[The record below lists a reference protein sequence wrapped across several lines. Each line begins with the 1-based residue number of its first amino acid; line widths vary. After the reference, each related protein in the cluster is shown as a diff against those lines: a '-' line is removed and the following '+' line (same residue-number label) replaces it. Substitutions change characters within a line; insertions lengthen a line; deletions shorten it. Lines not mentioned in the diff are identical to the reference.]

1 MNFSDLEFENLDIS
15 RLDIWRYALEFIYEK
30 PIFGHGSK
38 SFTPLLFNET
48 GIWKAHTH
56 NLVVELVFNYGL
68 PAALLM
74 LLPILYLTYKAYLKL
89 FFIKLNLNKYKIFDR
104 AWLISITLLIV
115 MHLVDIQYFDGRISI
130 AGWVLLAGIR
140 NIVFE
145 NQKINGKNIKNNLK
159 LNPMIPF
166 DKDL

>member
-1 MNFSDLEFENLDIS
+1 M
-15 RLDIWRYALEFIYEK
+15 
-30 PIFGHGSK
+30 
-38 SFTPLLFNET
+38 
-48 GIWKAHTH
+48 
-56 NLVVELVFNYGL
+56 VELVFNYGL

-74 LLPILYLTYKAYLKL
+74 LLPITYLTYKAYLKL
-89 FFIKLNLNKYKIFDR
+89 FFIKLNLNKYKILDR

-145 NQKINGKNIKNNLK
+145 NQKIYEENIK
-159 LNPMIPF
+159 
-166 DKDL
+166 